1 MASPQRITKKEM
13 IAMNRTSSSIKGVMD
28 TVRTQ
33 LQILD
38 ASIKADEK
46 SKAEFERLLAVLNT
60 RKEDLLKRV
69 SENKAWCETYDRD
82 VGPFAARYKQM
93 TGDIGELYENAK
105 KGHAKGIVL
114 LQNEFG
120 YHPAF
125 KRPQDTFT
133 AIPFRPI

>member
-1 MASPQRITKKEM
+1 MSGHQRIGRKEM

-38 ASIKADEK
+38 ASIKADAN
-46 SKAEFERLLAVLNT
+46 SKAEFERLLSVLNR
-60 RKEDLLKRV
+60 RKEDLVKR
-69 SENKAWCETYDRD
+69 SIENKQWIESYDRD
-82 VGPFAARYKQM
+82 VGPFAAKYKAM
-93 TGDIGELYENAK
+93 TSDIADIYENAK

-114 LQNEFG
+114 LENEFG
-120 YHPAF
+120 YHPTF

-133 AIPFRPI
+133 AVPFRPI